1 MAEKSFRLSSHDG
14 SFFKA
19 GDTVGVYFERILD
32 HPVSQVWSALTEP
45 EHLAKWLAP
54 AVIRGGKGGTIS
66 LRLTGRVMGGKITE
80 WREETLLEYVWSP
93 AGPSSLCL
101 NDPSM
106 RWELLS
112 EGKDRTRLVFTH
124 RHVPGSQLVDAA
136 KGWHYHLDMLEAAL
150 GGQPMPHNVVEL
162 WDEITREA
170 TARYIAAA
178 RLFSFQTFYGIGL
191 CGLHRPE
198 SYGEHG
204 DYHGECAGAEE
215 DPRTYGRAVGKSFQ
229 PAVHRIPG

>member
-1 MAEKSFRLSSHDG
+1 MKPKGFLYLQRKGCIMAEKSFRLSIHDG

-170 TARYIAAA
+170 TARYHAAA
-178 RLFSFQTFYGIGL
+178 RLIAPGALAAPFGPMPKPNLTRFSNFL
-191 CGLHRPE
+191 RDWPVRLA
-198 SYGEHG
+198 S
-204 DYHGECAGAEE
+204 
-215 DPRTYGRAVGKSFQ
+215 
-229 PAVHRIPG
+229 PGVLR